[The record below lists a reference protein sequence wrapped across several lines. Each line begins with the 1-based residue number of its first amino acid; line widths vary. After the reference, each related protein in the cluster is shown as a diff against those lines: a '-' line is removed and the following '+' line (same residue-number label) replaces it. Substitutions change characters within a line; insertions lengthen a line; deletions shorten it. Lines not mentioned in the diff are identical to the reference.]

1 MQCGLVQIARPE
13 LQRWFEQSDTKVQL
27 RTYDSLDGV
36 EPGLA
41 PFQAATRS
49 SDGRLWFA
57 NGAVLQ
63 MLDPAHLAANV
74 VPPPVQ
80 VEAVL
85 ADPRGPAGYRTRY
98 GPQNGLRLPPLT
110 RDIEIDYT
118 ALSFVVPQK
127 VRFRYK
133 LDGYD
138 STWHEPGTRRQAFYS
153 ALRPGDY
160 RFRVIA
166 SNNDGVW
173 NETGATFTFS
183 VASAY
188 YQTAWF
194 QAISGCALL
203 VAVLGLH
210 RVRLWQI
217 ARRLRAQIETRA
229 ADRERIAEE
238 LHDTL
243 IQDLAALSLQAE
255 VADDQLPYEP
265 DAAKH
270 TLVTLRA
277 RMQRVV
283 SDGRRGMTRLHVG
296 VTGGDDL
303 VAALSRAAQDLRGP
317 NGPSCHVV
325 VQGEPRALHPLVGD
339 EVYRIAREAMA
350 NAFRHAAAHRIDV
363 EVSFMSDELRVRV
376 HDDGRGVSDDVV
388 QAGRPGHFGLQ
399 GMRKRAKQIGAT
411 LRVWSRV
418 DEGTEVA
425 LIVPGR
431 SAFQRPFA

>member
-1 MQCGLVQIARPE
+1 LYAQCGLVQIAGPE
-13 LQRWFEQSDTKVQL
+13 LQRWWEQPDITVQL
-27 RTYDSLDGV
+27 RTYDSFDGV

-41 PFQAATRS
+41 PFQGAARS

-57 NGAVLQ
+57 NNGVLQ

-74 VPPPVQ
+74 VPPPVH
-80 VEAVL
+80 VEEVV
-85 ADPRGPAGYRTRY
+85 ADRTRY
-98 GPQNGLRLPPLT
+98 APRDGLRLPPLT
-110 RDIEIDYT
+110 RDVEIDYT

-127 VRFRYK
+127 VRFKYK
-133 LDGYD
+133 LEGLD
-138 STWHEPGTRRQAFYS
+138 SSWQEPGTRRQAFYS

-166 SNNDGVW
+166 SNNDGLW

-183 VASAY
+183 VAPAY
-188 YQTAWF
+188 FQTAWF
-194 QAISGCALL
+194 QAIAACVLL
-203 VAVLGLH
+203 LAGVSLH

-217 ARRLRAQIETRA
+217 ARRLSAQFETRA
-229 ADRERIAEE
+229 ADRVRIAED

-255 VADDQLPYEP
+255 VMDDQLPHEP

-270 TLVTLRA
+270 TLGTVRA

-283 SDGRRGMTRLHVG
+283 SDGRRGMTQLHVG
-296 VTGGDDL
+296 MTGGDDL
-303 VAALSRAAQDLRGP
+303 VAALSRAAQDFRGP
-317 NGPSCHVV
+317 TGPSFHVV
-325 VQGEPRALHPLVGD
+325 VQGEPRLLHPLVGD

-363 EVSFMSDELRVRV
+363 DVSFMRDELRVRV
-376 HDDGRGVSDDVV
+376 HDDGRGVSDEMIE
-388 QAGRPGHFGLQ
+388 AGRPGHFGLS

-411 LRVWSRV
+411 LKVWSRV
-418 DEGTEVA
+418 DVGTEVA
-425 LIVPGR
+425 VIVPGR
-431 SAFQRPFA
+431 SAFQRSSE